1 MKKAFFA
8 LIFLVAGAVVMH
20 AQADIKEAK
29 KNLKTAQKAV
39 SLYNLDNR
47 ENSAKLEEGI
57 DAIKLALQNDELT
70 ATAAPFLAE
79 GDLYL
84 AVASRDVSMPML
96 DPEWKTVDYNA
107 AQLAFDAYTAALPLS
122 EKKFETEAA
131 LKGLSETAGY
141 INNAAVDAYNQKDFE
156 NAYKGFAT
164 MLKIHDLLVENGK
177 ESFLADDA
185 KVNDQYLF
193 TGICALQAGALDVA
207 DEYLSKLLKRG
218 YNEPGIYESLFNLY
232 QAKGDKEKAKQFLE
246 EGLGKYPEDTGLLFA
261 QINLYLQEERTD
273 ELVGKLEMAI
283 EKEPTNKSLYS
294 TLGQVH
300 DKLYQAY
307 DQKGDEAEANMHFD
321 AALKNYEK
329 SLEID
334 PEYSDAVYSIGTL
347 YYNKAALMSQEL
359 NELASDYSKEGI
371 KKYDA
376 LKAKIDVIF
385 DQALPFFQKAE
396 AMDPMERNALIAL
409 KEIYARKN
417 QLDMSNEF
425 KERLDK
431 IDAGGTI
438 SSSYF
443 KKN

>member
-1 MKKAFFA
+1 MKKSFFA
-8 LIFLVAGAVVMH
+8 LIFLMVGVVASQ

-29 KNLKTAQKAV
+29 KNLKTAEKAV

-47 ENSAKLEEGI
+47 ANSDKLEEGI
-57 DAIKLALQNDELT
+57 EAIKQVVQNDELA

-96 DPEWKTVDYNA
+96 DPNWKPVDYDA
-107 AQLAFDAYTAALPLS
+107 AEMAFMAYSKALPLS
-122 EKKFETEAA
+122 QKKFETEAA
-131 LKGLSETAGY
+131 LKGLSDVAGY
-141 INNAAVDAYNQKDFE
+141 INNEAVDAYNNKDFE

-164 MLKIHDLLVENGK
+164 MLKIHDLLVENQK
-177 ESFLADDA
+177 ESFLSDDA

-193 TGICALQAGALDVA
+193 TGICALQAGAYDVA
-207 DEYLSKLLKRG
+207 EEYLKKLYDRG
-218 YNEPGIYESLFNLY
+218 YHEAGIYESFFNLY
-232 QAKGDKEKAKQFLE
+232 QAKGDSDMAKKYLE
-246 EGLGKYPEDTGLLFA
+246 EGLQKYPDDTGLLFA

-300 DKLYQAY
+300 DKLYQAF
-307 DQKGDEAEANMHFD
+307 DKEGRHDEADKHFE

-329 SLEID
+329 ALEID
-334 PEYSDAVYSIGTL
+334 PNYSDAVYSIGTL

-359 NELASDYSKEGI
+359 NELANDYSKEGI

-431 IDAGGTI
+431 IDAGETI
-438 SSSYF
+438 TSSYF
-443 KKN
+443 KNN